1 MNKVIIRE
9 SKKKHVSVEIV
20 LYILYACVGF
30 ILLNLNEIGMKNPV
44 KFIPTILYI
53 FAFLSLFCYFINRRD
68 DDYEL
73 LLLGVINVLV
83 GSFVMYYTNY
93 PNEGFIMADGVLI
106 YALANVLNSG
116 YTCHKLVAKRDLN
129 FFPKV
134 SITTL
139 LLFLGFFVV
148 ASLYN
153 KIEIGTL
160 ILGYYFVAFGLLS
173 LLEPFSSIL
182 INNRK
187 LQKKLFEFLSYN
199 GKEEEEETPEE
210 KKEEKKIK
218 KQVKKKARKHENFE
232 VKPKVKIKNRT
243 IKKIRKK

>member
-1 MNKVIIRE
+1 MNKVIIKE
-9 SKKKHVSVEIV
+9 SGKKHVSVEIV
-20 LYILYACVGF
+20 LYILYGVIGF
-30 ILLNLNEIGMKNPV
+30 VLLNLSEIGMKNPV
-44 KFIPTILYI
+44 SFIPTILYI
-53 FAFLSLFCYFINRRD
+53 FDFLSLFCYFINRRE

-83 GSFVMYYTNY
+83 GTFIMYYTNF
-93 PNEGFIMADGVLI
+93 PNKGFIMADAVLI

-116 YTCHKLVAKRDLN
+116 YTCHKLVGKRDLN

-153 KIEIGTL
+153 KIEVGTL
-160 ILGYYFVAFGLLS
+160 ILGYYFVAFGLLN

-182 INNRK
+182 IDNKK
-187 LQKKLFEFLSYN
+187 LQKKLFDFLSY
-199 GKEEEEETPEE
+199 KEENDE
-210 KKEEKKIK
+210 KDGKDEKDEKITKRQIK
-218 KQVKKKARKHENFE
+218 KQEKHPERYE